1 VGETWF
7 DSWNHAPCGHPLPYI
22 HTKELQMFGIL
33 GDLTKAVVGVV
44 VETPIA
50 IAADVVTMGGALT
63 DKDEPYT
70 ATALK
75 GVMQNVENATKPD

>member
-1 VGETWF
+1 
-7 DSWNHAPCGHPLPYI
+7 
-22 HTKELQMFGIL
+22 MFGIFS
-33 GDLTKAVVGVV
+33 DLTKAVVGVV

-50 IAADVVTMGGALT
+50 IAADMLTLGGSIT

-75 GVMQNVENATKPD
+75 NVMNNIEHATKHD

>member
-1 VGETWF
+1 
-7 DSWNHAPCGHPLPYI
+7 
-22 HTKELQMFGIL
+22 MFGIL
-33 GDLTKAVVGVV
+33 GSFTKAVIGVV
-44 VETPIA
+44 VETPVA

-75 GVMQNVENATKPD
+75 NVVENVKDATKQD

>member
-1 VGETWF
+1 MGLLTQPKKPTNLQFVG
-7 DSWNHAPCGHPLPYI
+7 SSP
-22 HTKELQMFGIL
+22 TKKGNAMFGIL

-50 IAADVVTMGGALT
+50 IAADVLTLGGSIT
-63 DKDEPYT
+63 DKNEPYT

-75 GVMQNVENATKPD
+75 GVMKNVENATKPD

>member
-1 VGETWF
+1 
-7 DSWNHAPCGHPLPYI
+7 
-22 HTKELQMFGIL
+22 MFGIL

-63 DKDEPYT
+63 DKNEPYT

-75 GVMQNVENATKPD
+75 GVMQNVENATKPDHDA

>member
-1 VGETWF
+1 
-7 DSWNHAPCGHPLPYI
+7 
-22 HTKELQMFGIL
+22 MFGIL

-44 VETPIA
+44 LETPIA
-50 IAADVVTMGGALT
+50 IVADMATLGGSIN

-75 GVMQNVENATKPD
+75 GVMKNIEHATKPD